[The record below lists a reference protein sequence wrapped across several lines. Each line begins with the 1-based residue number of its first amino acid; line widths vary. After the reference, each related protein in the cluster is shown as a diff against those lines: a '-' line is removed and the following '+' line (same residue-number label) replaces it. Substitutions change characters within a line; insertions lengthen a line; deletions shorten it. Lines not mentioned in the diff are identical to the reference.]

1 MLQQHTD
8 TRIER
13 VSVWSRTSQW
23 EQMGFDVRKLE
34 LRSMLQC
41 GREHNTDPPQSSHP
55 QMSTLTPTCGGLD
68 HGPKIYANLEAQNVP
83 LFGVRVFV
91 RITKDLKRS
100 SSQIRMGPQFRVPYK
115 RQNGGGRHV
124 HRRPRE
130 DWHKLRTP
138 GVPAAGGRMGG
149 FFPGASGGSTVQPTS
164 WFQILASRTQRE

>member
-115 RQNGGGRHV
+115 RQNRGRQT
-124 HRRPRE
+124 
-130 DWHKLRTP
+130 RTSKAAWRLTQTENSRSASSWRKNGRILP
-138 GVPAAGGRMGG
+138 WGFWRKHSPAD
-149 FFPGASGGSTVQPTS
+149 
-164 WFQILASRTQRE
+164 ILISNSSL